1 MQLKHVTELVEAVR
15 GAQNSGCFATKSGR
29 REPRKMSLGRQER
42 GLFTGKIEYLMED
55 NQVEKWNCPN

>member
-15 GAQNSGCFATKSGR
+15 GAQNSGCFATKSGG

-42 GLFTGKIEYLMED
+42 A
-55 NQVEKWNCPN
+55 